1 MSLQV
6 WLPLNG
12 NLNNQGL
19 SDLTFSFVNSSNT
32 TIDNNGKIGQCYN
45 NNSNTAGGLISNKTI
60 NLGTNQSMFCWIN
73 FTSLMSNSS
82 LGGGLVSQHRY
93 SSNIGMGLTIKYVS
107 ASTGYLSVNTGTGSA
122 RTFNKYLATTLMNA
136 GTWYHVGYT
145 YDGSNIKLYVNG
157 VCEKTQAFTGMSTPA
172 DYLTVFAWSLGGT
185 SGSTI
190 HNNYLINGK
199 LNDVRIY
206 DHCLS
211 SKEVEE
217 ISKGLVLHYKLDNYY
232 LDNYFI
238 NPNLLLDTNVNGLTK
253 VSASYNRYYESN
265 GSGSYTCTWKA
276 ITDPPI
282 QGINYG
288 LQQKVTT
295 VNGFHS
301 VTWYQ
306 NGYVS
311 VTAGTT
317 YTMSC
322 YVKVISGTDLSFKF
336 QYGKSPYVAN
346 TQTLKNDNEWHQ
358 YSWTFTPN
366 TASGQAAASGT
377 TRIYCGGLA
386 SVGEVL
392 ICGWKLE
399 EGNTATPW
407 CETTYSPSNISNI
420 VYDSSGYNNNGTIID
435 SLEIIFP
442 SPRYNSAVQFNG
454 SSSTIKVLEN
464 KWIAQYA
471 QAMTINL
478 WAKNTT
484 WSDITNMKFFSCT
497 ESGGFNCE
505 TGNSGYIRF
514 PIHVCTNAAQT
525 SYAYKYDSKEIQAS
539 ALIANEWNM
548 ITWVYDTSGTKTY
561 INGQLHHT
569 YTNTSYGIHFNTNA
583 RLFLG
588 CEANTANPSTPYYNG
603 QMSDFRMYYTA
614 LSPEAILE
622 LYNTSVTIDNKG
634 NGYAREEI
642 EDSNLNI
649 TKTGQFHN
657 GELLDS
663 NDYTTASITKID
675 KQLKVNNFYEY

>member
-12 NLNNQGL
+12 DLHNQGL
-19 SDLTFSFVNSSNT
+19 KNIQPVGNGVTLD
-32 TIDNNGKIGQCYN
+32 DNGKIGSCYSFN
-45 NNSNTAGGLISNKTI
+45 G
-60 NLGTNQSMFCWIN
+60 
-73 FTSLMSNSS
+73 SNSISINQIVLPSQTPNWSFACWFLLTDIS
-82 LGGGLVSQHRY
+82 L
-93 SSNIGMGLTIKYVS
+93 TS
-107 ASTGYLSVNTGTGSA
+107 ANCLFSERTGTVSTGYTIFIYPKTGKILVDDGTRWEVTPMVFSQD
-122 RTFNKYLATTLMNA
+122 
-136 GTWYHVGYT
+136 TWYHLVITRSPSGK
-145 YDGSNIKLYVNG
+145 KLYING
-157 VCEKTQAFTGMSTPA
+157 QLKNSISTVGNTTAINTNGCLIGLAQSSTSLLTGNQGI
-172 DYLTVFAWSLGGT
+172 V
-185 SGSTI
+185 
-190 HNNYLINGK
+190 GK

-211 SKEVEE
+211 QKEVKE

-238 NPNLLLDTNVNGLTK
+238 HPNLLLDTNVNGLTK
-253 VSASYNRYYESN
+253 VNASYNRYYESN
-265 GSGSYTCTWKA
+265 GSGSYTCTWKV
-276 ITDPPI
+276 ITDPPV

-295 VNGFHS
+295 VSGFHS

-322 YVKVISGTDLSFKF
+322 YVKVISGTDLIFKF

-399 EGNTATPW
+399 EGDTATPW

-420 VYDSSGYNNNGTIID
+420 VYDCSGFGNHGTIIGTPSIDTTSPRFNSAIAMNCVSNANHIQTNKAFLLPMNEQSVSFWAYTNLTSTYVLYIDPQLSFCVNSAGTGIYTSRASAKGFAASAFPTGQWNHVVLIRSGTTHKMYINGINIPQNFNTNNNWTHNVQLLYLFNRSYNNNYG
-435 SLEIIFP
+435 
-442 SPRYNSAVQFNG
+442 A
-454 SSSTIKVLEN
+454 
-464 KWIAQYA
+464 
-471 QAMTINL
+471 
-478 WAKNTT
+478 
-484 WSDITNMKFFSCT
+484 
-497 ESGGFNCE
+497 
-505 TGNSGYIRF
+505 
-514 PIHVCTNAAQT
+514 NAA
-525 SYAYKYDSKEIQAS
+525 
-539 ALIANEWNM
+539 L
-548 ITWVYDTSGTKTY
+548 
-561 INGQLHHT
+561 
-569 YTNTSYGIHFNTNA
+569 
-583 RLFLG
+583 
-588 CEANTANPSTPYYNG
+588 C
-603 QMSDFRMYYTA
+603 DFRVYATV
-614 LSPEAILE
+614 LSDDDILDLYHTSAAIDK
-622 LYNTSVTIDNKG
+622 NG

-663 NDYTTASITKID
+663 NDYTTASITKTD